1 MTAIFRI
8 IALLCIWTT
17 PFQIFFILWGTWI
30 VIDTENT
37 FFNLTVLEF
46 ISQKLNFLIIVIDWL
61 YSWFWQSYLDF
72 VLSLPLLLVGPIKA
86 LASLYIGFWI
96 LKKID

>member
-1 MTAIFRI
+1 MIAIFRL

-17 PFQIFFILWGTWI
+17 PFQIFFILWATWV